1 MDGPREE
8 QVNLLANYLLCG
20 SQDPVYDVAIGLI
33 EGFNIRV
40 DRAIEF
46 LPSKDG
52 VGSTLHFKIDVFS
65 TSSLTTT
72 ACNH

>member
-20 SQDPVYDVAIGLI
+20 SQDPVYDVAIRLI

-52 VGSTLHFKIDVFS
+52 VGST
-65 TSSLTTT
+65 
-72 ACNH
+72 